1 MKHKELYVT
10 SLYDGCTNEIKQQ
23 LYLVFLYNKV
33 YIKELKGKVSKIYR
47 GGGLC
52 AVFLGGVDHFKNLRG
67 GGHALAEGSRLSVPA
82 PRRVQIFF
90 QVWWRVAETPKVR

>member
-1 MKHKELYVT
+1 MMVVLMKLNNY
-10 SLYDGCTNEIKQQ
+10 Q

-67 GGHALAEGSRLSVPA
+67 GVTRWQKDLGSQFLLQEGFRSFSRSALQGPN
-82 PRRVQIFF
+82 
-90 QVWWRVAETPKVR
+90 